1 MFKNKIFIVLIA
13 LLLVAGIYSAVGAH
27 SGSSNSNNMMG
38 NDQMNGFD
46 NYPDNNNQDYYDM
59 MGPNGMMGYGGMM
72 GPNGIMGYGGRMRG
86 YGQGV
91 NRNIDYSLSALGMTE
106 EDVKDLAVELVDRQF
121 VTEYQVSDIFIFNDS
136 PYYISVVEKDSD
148 QGVFELLFDPYRKVI
163 YPEYGPNMMWNTEHG
178 MSYMMGWSAPVK
190 ENMMSR
196 QEVLQ
201 IAKEF
206 AQLNDFMVED
216 EGHQFPGYYTFHTAD
231 SSDNT
236 TGMLS
241 VNSYTGQVWYHNW
254 HGDLAKVISVMEH
267 QE

>member
-27 SGSSNSNNMMG
+27 SGSSNNNMMG
-38 NDQMNGFD
+38 NGYNGQMNGFN
-46 NYPDNNNQDYYDM
+46 NYPDNNQGNYGM
-59 MGPNGMMGYGGMM
+59 MGPNGMMGMM
-72 GPNGIMGYGGRMRG
+72 GRGMGYGGMMRG
-86 YGQGV
+86 YGQGT

-106 EDVKDLAVELVDRQF
+106 EEVKDLAVELVDRQF
-121 VTEYQVSDIFIFNDS
+121 GSDYQISDIFIFNDS

-163 YPEYGPNMMWNTEHG
+163 YPEYGPNMMWNTENG
-178 MSYMMGWSAPVK
+178 MSYMMGWSAPVE
-190 ENMMSR
+190 ENMMPR
-196 QEVLQ
+196 QEVLEN
-201 IAKEF
+201 AEKF
-206 AQLNDFMVED
+206 AQANDFMIED

-231 SSDNT
+231 TNDNT

-254 HGDLAKVISVMEH
+254 HGDLAEVISVKEH

>member
-13 LLLVAGIYSAVGAH
+13 LLLVAGTYSAVGAH

-38 NDQMNGFD
+38 NGQMNGFN

-59 MGPNGMMGYGGMM
+59 RGPNGMIGMM
-72 GPNGIMGYGGRMRG
+72 GMMMGRGMGHGGMMRG
-86 YGQGV
+86 YGQGI

-106 EDVKDLAVELVDRQF
+106 EDVKDLAVELVDKQF
-121 VTEYQVSDIFIFNDS
+121 GTEYQVSDIFIFNNS

-163 YPEYGPNMMWNTEHG
+163 YPEYGPNMMWNTENG
-178 MSYMMGWSAPVK
+178 MTNMMGWSAPVE

-196 QEVLQ
+196 QEALKS
-201 IAKEF
+201 AEKF
-206 AQLNDFMVED
+206 AQVNDFMVED

-231 SSDNT
+231 GNDNT
-236 TGMLS
+236 F
-241 VNSYTGQVWYHNW
+241 
-254 HGDLAKVISVMEH
+254 
-267 QE
+267 